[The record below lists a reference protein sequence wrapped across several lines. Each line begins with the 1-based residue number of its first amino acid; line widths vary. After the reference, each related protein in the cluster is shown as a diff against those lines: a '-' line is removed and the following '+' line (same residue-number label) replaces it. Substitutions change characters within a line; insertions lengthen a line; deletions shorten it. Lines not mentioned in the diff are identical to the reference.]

1 MRIDVLT
8 ILPEVVE
15 TFAGASLIAVP
26 AYAGGHGRL
35 GSFEG
40 RSTHTSSGTAEIAGN
55 TVNLLDDF
63 VLDGAPDPVVG
74 LGRDGTYDPNTFMGE
89 LAAMSGASSYEA
101 PTGIDTSTYNEVYV
115 WCRAANVPLSV
126 ARVN

>member
-1 MRIDVLT
+1 MHRRHFLIAA
-8 ILPEVVE
+8 
-15 TFAGASLIAVP
+15 AGAVASPVF
-26 AYAGGHGRL
+26 AGGHGRL
-35 GSFEG
+35 GAFEG

-63 VLDGAPDPVVG
+63 ILDGAPDPVVG
-74 LGRDGTYDPNTFMGE
+74 LGKDGTYDPATYMGE
-89 LAAMSGASSYEA
+89 LAAMSGASSYQA
-101 PTGIDTSTYNEVYV
+101 PAGVDTSAYNEVYV

>member
-1 MRIDVLT
+1 MHRR
-8 ILPEVVE
+8 
-15 TFAGASLIAVP
+15 TFIATGLALLAGPSL
-26 AYAGGHGRL
+26 AGGHGRL
-35 GSFEG
+35 GKFEG

-55 TVNLLDDF
+55 TVMLLDDF

-74 LGRDGTYDPNTFMGE
+74 LGKDGTYDPSTFMGE
-89 LAAMSGASSYEA
+89 LAAMSGASTYQVPA
-101 PTGIDTSTYNEVYV
+101 GIDPTAYNEVYV

>member
-1 MRIDVLT
+1 MNRRHFIIAGLSLT
-8 ILPEVVE
+8 ALPA
-15 TFAGASLIAVP
+15 F
-26 AYAGGHGRL
+26 AGGHGRL

-74 LGRDGTYDPNTFMGE
+74 LGKDGTYDPATFMGE
-89 LAAMSGASSYEA
+89 LAAMSGPSSYTA
-101 PTGIDTSTYNEVYV
+101 PAGINTADYNEVYV
-115 WCRAANVPLSV
+115 WCRAADVPLSV